1 MLKHR
6 KVEMGNLS
14 ILLNDKVRRQKKTR
28 AI

>member
-6 KVEMGNLS
+6 KVEMENLS
-14 ILLNDKVRRQKKTR
+14 ILLDDKVRRQKKTR